1 MDSEDEPVNRFV
13 AKKKKRRPT
22 QSPTR
27 NPTRLPTQ
35 SPTPLKPFD
44 QGREAGRD
52 EANRLWNRVSQL
64 IDKFVI
70 GGGIK
75 AATGAQGPSIKVPAL
90 V

>member
-1 MDSEDEPVNRFV
+1 MRQTDYGIELETPVL
-13 AKKKKRRPT
+13 
-22 QSPTR
+22 
-27 NPTRLPTQ
+27 LPGGA
-35 SPTPLKPFD
+35 SK
-44 QGREAGRD
+44 
-52 EANRLWNRVSQL
+52 NQL